1 MPRIV
6 LRNPSDLFDC
16 DIFLFTASKGVPPVG
31 SNVKDVRMAQYAVN
45 RDMLR
50 DYACQARSS
59 CFSGI
64 FCQISDPV
72 DHLARSVF
80 LNSNRSKTGSLD
92 FSGLLPEQIQGYG
105 LGVMDARARYFAH
118 KNSVDFSSGAVF
130 GPHGQELIV
139 ANDTGEK
146 YDDVLSQKLTAE
158 TVTANLLV
166 RDLGF
171 KPYIAPGLSSAA
183 VSILRTVTGQW
194 HNGAV
199 PMDGAYWGC
208 QSRMTRYGPEL
219 LRRPLHPVLMKR
231 MMEAHK
237 HLKEFDY
244 DG

>member
-1 MPRIV
+1 
-6 LRNPSDLFDC
+6 
-16 DIFLFTASKGVPPVG
+16 
-31 SNVKDVRMAQYAVN
+31 
-45 RDMLR
+45 MLGP
-50 DYACQARSS
+50 A
-59 CFSGI
+59 I
-64 FCQISDPV
+64 
-72 DHLARSVF
+72 
-80 LNSNRSKTGSLD
+80 
-92 FSGLLPEQIQGYG
+92 LL
-105 LGVMDARARYFAH
+105 H
-118 KNSVDFSSGAVF
+118 KNSVGFSSGAVF

-171 KPYIAPGLSSAA
+171 KPYIAPGLSSARS
-183 VSILRTVTGQW
+183 VFCGRSPGQW